1 MHQRTELRRALGGG
15 SPEEPRHG
23 EGRDRAE
30 HAERDDHGHEPRESG
45 LGLAGHLADRI
56 VGDARDLRAHD
67 PEVAEL
73 LRVAGLAGPHPV
85 EVVTDRD
92 ELLDQP
98 LLFGELGQDDE
109 VVARR
114 PDLDLLVRTLH
125 R

>member
-1 MHQRTELRRALGGG
+1 M
-15 SPEEPRHG
+15 
-23 EGRDRAE
+23 
-30 HAERDDHGHEPRESG
+30 
-45 LGLAGHLADRI
+45 
-56 VGDARDLRAHD
+56 
-67 PEVAEL
+67 
-73 LRVAGLAGPHPV
+73 LRVAGLAGPHRV
-85 EVVTDRD
+85 EVVADRD